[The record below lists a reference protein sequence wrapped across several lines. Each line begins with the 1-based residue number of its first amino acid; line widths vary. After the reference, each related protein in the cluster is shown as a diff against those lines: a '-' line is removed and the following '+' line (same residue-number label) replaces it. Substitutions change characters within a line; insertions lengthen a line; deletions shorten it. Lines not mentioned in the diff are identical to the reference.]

1 MVSRVPPLPRA
12 GGKRKGG
19 GRAAMAPGG
28 QTPPARRALTSVPLQ
43 VALYV
48 GGWWDAVYV
57 LLTLAIFIYKGARPC
72 PRPCPRPH
80 PAPPSAPPPRGPT
93 D

>member
-1 MVSRVPPLPRA
+1 
-12 GGKRKGG
+12 
-19 GRAAMAPGG
+19 MAPGG

-72 PRPCPRPH
+72 PQPRAPPLPLPLHLPLPLPFPSPAPRPRPRR
-80 PAPPSAPPPRGPT
+80 PAAAGGPT

>member
-1 MVSRVPPLPRA
+1 MPRA
-12 GGKRKGG
+12 GGKGKGG

-57 LLTLAIFIYKGARPC
+57 LLTLAIFISKGARAC
-72 PRPCPRPH
+72 PRPRAPPL
-80 PAPPSAPPPRGPT
+80 PPPPPSAPPPWGPT

>member
-1 MVSRVPPLPRA
+1 MPPLPRA

-57 LLTLAIFIYKGARPC
+57 LLTLAAHAATGVETSTERADGSELLF
-72 PRPCPRPH
+72 
-80 PAPPSAPPPRGPT
+80 
-93 D
+93 